1 MLQDF
6 PGTGK
11 CVSRR
16 GNIRPMRAVLLTL
29 TLLAVATPAVADLTA
44 EVRCREIGFSK
55 AAEARNLD
63 AFRSFIDYDARFIAS
78 DVRRGVDEV
87 AAAWAPFFA
96 ADGPTIR
103 WRPGVVE
110 VLEDGRLALSRG
122 PYRVTAKNAEGE
134 TVEYWGTFNSVWRL
148 NEDGEWRV
156 VFDAGSPAE
165 SPPDEPT
172 QALLNAEDN
181 CP

>member
-1 MLQDF
+1 M
-6 PGTGK
+6 
-11 CVSRR
+11 
-16 GNIRPMRAVLLTL
+16 RPVLLTL
-29 TLLAVATPAVADLTA
+29 TLLAAANPAVADLTA
-44 EVRCREIGFSK
+44 DVRCREIGFSK
-55 AAEARNLD
+55 AAEARDLD
-63 AFRSFIDYDARFIAS
+63 AFRSFIDADARFVAS
-78 DVRRGVDEV
+78 DVRRGVDEI

-96 ADGPTIR
+96 ADGPAIR
-103 WRPGVVE
+103 WRPSIVE

-122 PYRVTAKNAEGE
+122 PYRVIAVNAEGE

-148 NEDGEWRV
+148 DNDGDWRV

-172 QALLNAEDN
+172 QALLNTEDD